1 MPPISEHAGRQNLS
15 RTVVVAAAALVG
27 VATAAALGLWV
38 HYGTAVFVETIVA
51 GIQAC
56 L

>member
-1 MPPISEHAGRQNLS
+1 MSPISERAGRQNLS
-15 RTVVVAAAALVG
+15 RTVVVAAAAFVG

>member
-1 MPPISEHAGRQNLS
+1 MPSISERADRQALS
-15 RTVVVAAAALVG
+15 RTVVVAAAVLVG
-27 VATAAALGLWV
+27 VATAAAIGLWV

-51 GIQAC
+51 GLQAC

>member
-1 MPPISEHAGRQNLS
+1 MPPISERVGSQNLS
-15 RTVVVAAAALVG
+15 RALLAAAAALVG
-27 VATAAALGLWV
+27 VATAAAIGLWI